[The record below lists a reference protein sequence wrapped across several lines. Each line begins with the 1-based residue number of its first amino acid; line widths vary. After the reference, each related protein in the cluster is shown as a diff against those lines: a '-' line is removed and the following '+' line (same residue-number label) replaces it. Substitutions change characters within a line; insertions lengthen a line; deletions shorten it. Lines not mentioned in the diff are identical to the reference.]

1 MPDAHERVRAFIA
14 VDIPAEIK
22 ERIAGTAKELGSDGI
37 RVVAADQMHIT
48 LFFLG
53 YLDAAQ
59 VDSAKAIISDIDSK
73 RFGIS
78 LNGMGTF
85 AMKRPRVIFA
95 NIRDGAKNLHDIYET
110 VSDRLPAM
118 MKLERE
124 EFTPHLTVA
133 RLKRF
138 DSTTTGRA
146 RDFID
151 KYKDTDF
158 GSFEC
163 AEVKLKQS
171 VLTDEGAVHSDLYI
185 KRLDS

>member
-14 VDIPAEIK
+14 VDIPSEIRERMARAAE
-22 ERIAGTAKELGSDGI
+22 ELGSDGI

-53 YLDAAQ
+53 YIDEAQ
-59 VDSAKAIISDIDSK
+59 VDSAKEVMSGIGSG
-73 RFGIS
+73 RFNIS
-78 LNGMGTF
+78 LHGMGTF

-95 NIRDGAKNLHDIYET
+95 NISSGAKELNDIHER
-110 VSDRLPAM
+110 VSSSLPAM

-124 EFTPHLTVA
+124 EFAPHLTVA

-138 DSTTTGRA
+138 DGVTTGRA
-146 RDFID
+146 RDFIG
-151 KYKDTDF
+151 KYKDADF

-163 AEVKLKQS
+163 RDIRLKRS
-171 VLTDEGAVHSDLYI
+171 VLTEEGAVHSDMYVKELA
-185 KRLDS
+185 